1 MITGK
6 MITYQ
11 DYENAPD
18 KTKFVQ
24 EAITKYRRSKEFKK
38 AQEEQE
44 YMAGRNTAILN
55 TRRIIYDMRGIP
67 CEDFTAANFKIRNR
81 MIHRLVTDRC
91 SYSLGNGVSFSDHR
105 EKKKNADG
113 KTVTVDK
120 TKEELGDGFDQAV
133 YQWAY
138 WALSNGAAFLYV
150 HVGHDTEE
158 WQYSLFKKT
167 EFLPLKDEKTRALR
181 GGIRFWSIDWGK
193 KPITAVLYAE
203 TGYTRYE
210 TPTNRYSISDLQEI
224 REEQKY
230 TETVQQSEAYGEE
243 VVGTE
248 NFSTLPIFPLYSG
261 ENEDSALDILKPLID
276 AYDMILSGFAN
287 DLQDC
292 AQIYW
297 LISGALGMTEPQKKQ
312 LLDRLVLQ
320 HMLVIDGENSSITP
334 HTQEIPYNAR
344 NEGLKQVR
352 NQMYENYGGFD
363 VHTIEAG
370 STNDHI
376 EAGYWPMDE
385 EADAF
390 EYQLIVAIQ
399 QILDMIG
406 IEDVPVF
413 KRNRVSNQKEQT
425 DMVLAADFLDTRT
438 KLEKLPWIT
447 VDEVDD
453 IMARI
458 DGEEQVR
465 FEKDMKNAL
474 EEAEKKTEEEDD
486 QDDQDKED
494 EV

>member
-1 MITGK
+1 

-11 DYENAPD
+11 DYEKATD

-24 EAITKYRRSKEFKK
+24 EAITKYRRSKEYKK

-44 YMAGRNTAILN
+44 YMAGRNTEILN

-67 CEDFTAANFKIRNR
+67 CDNFTAANFKIRNR

-91 SYSLGNGVSFSDHR
+91 SYSLGNGVSFTDHR
-105 EKKKNADG
+105 EKTKTADDR
-113 KTVTVDK
+113 TITVDQ

-150 HVGHDTEE
+150 HVGHDKEE

-167 EFLPLKDEKTRALR
+167 EFLPLKDERTRALR
-181 GGIRFWSIDWGK
+181 GGIRFWSVEWGK

-210 TPTNRYSISDLQEI
+210 TPADRYSLSDLQEVK
-224 REEQKY
+224 EEQKY

-287 DLQDC
+287 DLNDC

-297 LISGALGMTEPQKKQ
+297 LVSGALGMTEAQKKEM
-312 LLDRLVLQ
+312 LDRLMMQ
-320 HMLVIDGENSSITP
+320 HMLVIDGENSNITA
-334 HTQEIPYNAR
+334 HTQDVPYNAR

-370 STNDHI
+370 ATNDHI

-390 EYQLIVAIQ
+390 EYQLIVAIG
-399 QILDMIG
+399 QILAMLG

-425 DMVLAADFLDTRT
+425 DMILAADFLDDRT

-458 DGEEQVR
+458 DGEEQSR
-465 FEKDMKNAL
+465 FEKEIANAL
-474 EEAEKKTEEEDD
+474 DDQKKDDDQEKKDD
-486 QDDQDKED
+486 QDEED